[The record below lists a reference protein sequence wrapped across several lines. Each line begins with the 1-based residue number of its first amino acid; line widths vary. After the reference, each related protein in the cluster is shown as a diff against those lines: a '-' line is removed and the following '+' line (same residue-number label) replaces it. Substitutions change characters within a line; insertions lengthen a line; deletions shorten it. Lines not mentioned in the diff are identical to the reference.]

1 MCNHITICSTRT
13 CQSSLLALFLNHRPA
28 INQAIDFTLL
38 VIGTRSA
45 CFDLKG
51 QYQNYLSRC
60 TTSSPSSHRSPDNS
74 PHKGQWRRAW
84 LFSLICAWITV
95 WINNREAGDF
105 RRHRA
110 HYDVTV
116 MPNAGPTL
124 CHHCSCRRHNRS
136 RLRVFWQ
143 NFVGHR
149 RFRKKY
155 LWPDYIIPYGF
166 RDLMKLRSTHQ
177 SAERIVSSFMKC
189 NHPCPNA
196 NGGLIKLPLKLAYE
210 WASIFQSKPWI

>member
-1 MCNHITICSTRT
+1 MHYFVT
-13 CQSSLLALFLNHRPA
+13 F
-28 INQAIDFTLL
+28 
-38 VIGTRSA
+38 
-45 CFDLKG
+45 
-51 QYQNYLSRC
+51 
-60 TTSSPSSHRSPDNS
+60 RSPVTGDF
-74 PHKGQWRRAW
+74 PAKRLVTRRT
-84 LFSLICAWITV
+84 LIFSLICAWMNV

-116 MPNAGPTL
+116 MPNTAPIL
-124 CHHCSCRRHNRS
+124 CHHWACRRHSRS

-149 RFRKKY
+149 RFGKKY
-155 LWPDYIIPYGF
+155 YWPDYIILNGF

-196 NGGLIKLPLKLAYE
+196 NGGLTKLPLKLEYE
-210 WASIFQSKPWI
+210 WASIFQWKPWI